1 MATAL
6 MHRVAG
12 RFALPVIGN
21 DADFGQMVPVPVPHR
36 DAEALRNYLFGQH
49 RIEVPVTT
57 HGGRCF
63 VRVSVQGYNT
73 EEDLAALERAL
84 ALAPLP

>member
-1 MATAL
+1 
-6 MHRVAG
+6 
-12 RFALPVIGN
+12 
-21 DADFGQMVPVPVPHR
+21 VPVPVPHR
-36 DAEALRNYLFGQH
+36 DAEALRNHLFGQH